1 MINDDILIKFA
12 RKRGYSTTW
21 PEQVNL
27 MKSRMTDMK
36 LGFPGLGN
44 DHLTLIE
51 FKDIVVGDI
60 FIYDPYIET
69 GTNTGDEAPIMLKLL
84 DTAGTYYV
92 EGIGCGLDSIR
103 DPDRTKIRWRD
114 TITVQNIN
122 PNFLVLRVDVKPTLN
137 GGPGYYY
144 FYKSYR
150 DFRY

>member
-12 RKRGYSTTW
+12 RKRGHNTTW

-27 MKSRMTDMK
+27 MKSRMSDMK

-51 FKDIVVGDI
+51 FKNIRVGDI
-60 FIYDPYIET
+60 FIYDPYVEL
-69 GTNTGDEAPIMLKLL
+69 GTNAGDEAPIMLKLL
-84 DTAGTYYV
+84 DTGYFYV
-92 EGIGCGLDSIR
+92 EGIGCGLDSVR
-103 DPDRTKIRWRD
+103 DPDRTRIRWRD
-114 TITVQNIN
+114 IINIGKID
-122 PNFLVLRVDVKPTLN
+122 PNFLVFKVDVRPTLN